1 MLYILTP
8 IFCVALL
15 CGAVFS
21 FLKTDN
27 KVTANAAAVPPPTAD
42 TITFTQLSAKG
53 HVGTDVAAAYT
64 SFNGGSGVSAG
75 LSGKVVTVSKTKIAN
90 AGFGY
95 VAFYSK
101 VTVPAM
107 TEYEIVYKAALTL
120 TKYRNGGSSAVTTC
134 RVQYFGNTFDDPD
147 AADQS
152 ATLTIG
158 PHTSTT
164 AYSVGPQLEATKY
177 TASGSTAA
185 SGATITMTGTA
196 TIPTITYTN
205 DTDQEQDYYAYFG
218 FAATS
223 GQANGS
229 STANGIDAK
238 ANFSS
243 STIKVTTLVEEPS
256 VDVRT
261 TSYNGEEQDFTF
273 DYDDKRLD
281 VTKWDFTNKKGVTTT
296 TEGNPLDSN
305 AVMSKKDAGTYKLYF
320 DIKSTCGAVWD
331 LDTKDQTTKTVSFTI
346 TSEKLTAPSGTV
358 TADYTGS
365 ELTVNNAQTVP
376 AWYNNLIYTDPQIL
390 TLSPAKVTDA
400 NESGYTVTATIVSG
414 GHVWSDSESNSS
426 DARTFTFKVN
436 RKALEVEFDEKNG
449 LQVAKLKDASQVASR
464 DSGDKYPKLV
474 TKYYEAGGSPNN
486 LVDAPTSLGNW
497 VAVAKL
503 ENADTCN
510 YSVSGTKPFT
520 SSKKQVA
527 YPKLSASSSTSEEYD
542 GEEHEFTYEGYDST
556 TMNVPDVPAG
566 AISFNGTILKVKNV
580 GKYKPVFTL
589 KDTDLCEWSGT
600 APAEVEIT
608 AKPIIIEADDENKSD
623 WEKGTA
629 TTLKFGIPT
638 ALCDGDSTVDL
649 VAEYALNGGEAQS
662 CAVAVDG
669 KTGTV
674 TIGKGFAKGNYVLT
688 VKTAEGANYSGS
700 ITHSFEITA
709 KGLSLGC
716 NDIKWNID
724 GKTHVAEDYDDGKAV
739 FEMEYTGKPLTLQNV
754 KVNFGSASDAPY
766 LEQDGDLTGT
776 FIGAKDVG
784 EYTATFAIKPKS
796 SEETCA
802 DGPFTLTIKI
812 VPKKLDF
819 SKAEWE
825 YSDSTDDDGNP
836 VWK

>member
-1 MLYILTP
+1 
-8 IFCVALL
+8 
-15 CGAVFS
+15 
-21 FLKTDN
+21 
-27 KVTANAAAVPPPTAD
+27 
-42 TITFTQLSAKG
+42 
-53 HVGTDVAAAYT
+53 
-64 SFNGGSGVSAG
+64 
-75 LSGKVVTVSKTKIAN
+75 
-90 AGFGY
+90 
-95 VAFYSK
+95 
-101 VTVPAM
+101 M

-436 RKALEVEFDEKNG
+436 RKALTVEFETKDG
-449 LQVAKLKDASQVASR
+449 LEVAKFSDESEIFISDKDGMGAPTFTLK
-464 DSGDKYPKLV
+464 
-474 TKYYEAGGSPNN
+474 TKYYEAGTSPNGA
-486 LVDAPTSLGNW
+486 VDKPTGLGNW
-497 VAVAKL
+497 VAMAVLDGTGA
-503 ENADTCN
+503 TN
-510 YSVSGTKPFT
+510 YKVDATKSFT

-527 YPKLSASSSTSEEYD
+527 YPKLSASSSNSEEYD
-542 GEEHEFTYEGYDST
+542 GTSQEFTYTGFDST
-556 TMNVPDVPAG
+556 TMNAPAVPTG
-566 AISFNGTILKVKNV
+566 ADSFDGTTLKATNA
-580 GKYKPVFTL
+580 GKYTPVFTL
-589 KDTDLCEWSGT
+589 KDTTMYDWSGT
-600 APAEVEIT
+600 APGAVEIT
-608 AKPIIIEADDENKSD
+608 PKPVVINSDSANETD

-629 TTLKFGIPT
+629 TTLTFNVPT
-638 ALCDGDSTVDL
+638 QLCNGDTTVNL
-649 VAEYALNGGEAQS
+649 VAEYTLNGGDAQS
-662 CAVAVDG
+662 CAVVVNG
-669 KTGTV
+669 TTGTV

-688 VKTAEGANYSGS
+688 VKVADGENYSGTC
-700 ITHSFEITA
+700 THNFEITA
-709 KGLSLGC
+709 KGLSLGN
-716 NDIKWNID
+716 NDIKWTID
-724 GKTHVAEDYDDGKAV
+724 GKTYVTDDYEDGKAV

-754 KVNFGSASDAPY
+754 KVNFSSASDAPY
-766 LEQDGDLTGT
+766 LQQDGDLTGD
-776 FIGAKDVG
+776 FINAVNVG
-784 EYTATFAIKPKS
+784 DYTATFAIKPK
-796 SEETCA
+796 
-802 DGPFTLTIKI
+802 
-812 VPKKLDF
+812 
-819 SKAEWE
+819 
-825 YSDSTDDDGNP
+825 
-836 VWK
+836 